1 MSGGGLGVVTLYC
14 SEVRPS
20 NAAEDEKEG
29 DGGGENFEKD
39 DAIADV
45 ARKLKIMGREASK
58 EEGKGDT
65 LEYHNQPSKLKG
77 GQLFKRW
84 TDLLCD
90 AVDASQEGVTAE
102 VHHVSVQR
110 THFQNDYIVAT
121 RTTCM

>member
-20 NAAEDEKEG
+20 NAAEDEKKG
-29 DGGGENFEKD
+29 D

-45 ARKLKIMGREASK
+45 KRELKRMDREASK
-58 EEGKGDT
+58 EEGKGDK
-65 LEYHNQPSKLKG
+65 LEHHHQPSKLKG

-90 AVDASQEGVTAE
+90 AVDASQEGVTAQ
-102 VHHVSVQR
+102 VHHVSVQQ
-110 THFQNDYIVAT
+110 THFQNDYIVAS
-121 RTTCM
+121 RTKHAA